1 MPLGQSWLT
10 SAVGPT
16 DVSVHRSMVRG
27 GQRSVGPL
35 VSLTTRLTGG
45 AVGPDHVKEK
55 EKRGTAWV
63 LGLKVLGQLGLA
75 QYG

>member
-1 MPLGQSWLT
+1 
-10 SAVGPT
+10 
-16 DVSVHRSMVRG
+16 
-27 GQRSVGPL
+27 VGPL